1 MTSVCEP
8 GRKKIRGKWS
18 ESSCRKVLSPLCSQ
32 TSQASIENGSRKPK
46 KAVKIMIRT
55 VTVGVWAGEG
65 QCDGVSGAAAELGI
79 MNETERQRAR
89 HFEGFRSQFVEES
102 DLV

>member
-1 MTSVCEP
+1 
-8 GRKKIRGKWS
+8 
-18 ESSCRKVLSPLCSQ
+18 
-32 TSQASIENGSRKPK
+32 
-46 KAVKIMIRT
+46 MIRT

-89 HFEGFRSQFVEES
+89 HFEGLRSQFVEES